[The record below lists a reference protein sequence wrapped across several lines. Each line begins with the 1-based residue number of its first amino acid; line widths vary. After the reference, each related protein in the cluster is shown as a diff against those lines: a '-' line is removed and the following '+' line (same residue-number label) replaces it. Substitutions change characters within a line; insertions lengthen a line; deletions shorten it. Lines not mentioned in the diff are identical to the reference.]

1 MIEKDAIIHV
11 SWNTP
16 SKKIG
21 VAHSKY
27 GEVIVKEV
35 RVVEII
41 FVWIGRFFRL
51 ILQSHQMK
59 IFHLINLILLNRWEM
74 EKK

>member
-1 MIEKDAIIHV
+1 MNRLITRTLSTSKSRLALIEKDAIIHV

-35 RVVEII
+35 RAVK
-41 FVWIGRFFRL
+41 
-51 ILQSHQMK
+51 ILYK
-59 IFHLINLILLNRWEM
+59 IFEGIG
-74 EKK
+74 